1 MKTTHISII
10 ASFFLTLVA
19 FICLP
24 SAVRAAG
31 VASPDGTD
39 ATKFT
44 LVIDAGHGG
53 HDSGAVGSVA
63 KEKTI
68 NLNVALALGK
78 LIEQNCPD
86 VKVIYTRKTDV
97 FVALQERANI
107 ANRNKADLFISI
119 HTNAVASNKGSV
131 YGAETYT
138 LGMHRASENLEV
150 AKRENSVIT
159 METDYK
165 TKYQGFDPN
174 KAESYIIFE
183 LMQDKYMAQSV
194 KLAKAIQQ
202 QYTSAGRKN
211 KGVHQAGFLV
221 LRQTSMP
228 SVLTELG
235 FISNPTEEAFLNST
249 DGVNKLARSIYDGFR
264 NYRKQLAATTDS
276 EPAPESIAPATTAEA
291 PLLAS
296 AEATKAPA
304 TTEAPAT
311 TAPVE
316 QIQTQVAA
324 VEQVLAATTPV
335 VHEGATPSPT
345 RPIDDDVVPSIRPVT
360 TTPYPISTST
370 PKENATPNSNAK
382 AKAEAPK
389 PAETKKPAEQKTE
402 TPKPAEAKKPA
413 EQKAEAPKPA
423 EVKKATVPEA
433 SAEGTTAHK
442 TEGATAPKT
451 EAAPAKPVFRIQ
463 LLTCSSPLKDGDA
476 RLKGLPAEYYMDG
489 ATYKY
494 TYGNSTDYNEIV
506 NLKKT
511 IADKF
516 PGVFIIALLDG
527 KRIDLQE
534 GIKLSK

>member
-1 MKTTHISII
+1 MKTTPIYKIRII
-10 ASFFLTLVA
+10 ILTLTALLCVPFELQA
-19 FICLP
+19 D
-24 SAVRAAG
+24 VE
-31 VASPDGTD
+31 ASTDGID
-39 ATKFT
+39 ATTFT

-78 LIEQNCPD
+78 LIESNCPD

-183 LMQDKYMAQSV
+183 LMQDKHMAQSV

-202 QYTSAGRKN
+202 QYTSTGRKN

-235 FISNPTEEAFLNST
+235 FISNPNEEAFLNST

-264 NYRKQLAATTDS
+264 NYRKQLALNTEDEPTS
-276 EPAPESIAPATTAEA
+276 ESEALAVLEETPLLTSTAE
-291 PLLAS
+291 
-296 AEATKAPA
+296 
-304 TTEAPAT
+304 
-311 TAPVE
+311 
-316 QIQTQVAA
+316 QT
-324 VEQVLAATTPV
+324 LSATTPA

-345 RPIDDDVVPSIRPVT
+345 RPIDDDVIPSIRPVT

-370 PKENATPNSNAK
+370 PKENSTPNSNAK
-382 AKAEAPK
+382 AKAETQKPTETKTAEPKAETQKPTENNPVEPK
-389 PAETKKPAEQKTE
+389 PE
-402 TPKPAEAKKPA
+402 TPKPAEIKP
-413 EQKAEAPKPA
+413 
-423 EVKKATVPEA
+423 
-433 SAEGTTAHK
+433 
-442 TEGATAPKT
+442 TAPKA

-476 RLKGLPAEYYMDG
+476 RLKGLPADFYMDG

-494 TYGNSTDYNEIV
+494 TYGNSTDYNEII

-516 PGVFIIALLDG
+516 PGVFVIALLDG

-534 GIKLSK
+534 AIKLSK

>member
-10 ASFFLTLVA
+10 ASIILALVA
-19 FICLP
+19 FVCAP
-24 SAVRAAG
+24 SVLRAAV
-31 VASPDGTD
+31 VASPDGAD
-39 ATKFT
+39 ATTFT

-183 LMQDKYMAQSV
+183 LMQDKYMVQSV

-202 QYTSAGRKN
+202 QYSSTGRKN

-235 FISNPTEEAFLNST
+235 FISNPNEEAFLNST

-264 NYRKQLAATTDS
+264 SYRKQLAVNTES
-276 EPAPESIAPATTAEA
+276 EPAPENVAPAATTEA
-291 PLLAS
+291 PLLA
-296 AEATKAPA
+296 TA
-304 TTEAPAT
+304 TTEPA
-311 TAPVE
+311 VS
-316 QIQTQVAA
+316 
-324 VEQVLAATTPV
+324 
-335 VHEGATPSPT
+335 EGATASPA
-345 RPIDDDVVPSIRPVT
+345 RPIDDDVIPSIRPVT

-382 AKAEAPK
+382 DTKAAPQK
-389 PAETKKPAEQKTE
+389 PVEQK
-402 TPKPAEAKKPA
+402 PV
-413 EQKAEAPKPA
+413 EQKAEEAQKAIEQKPVEQKPIEQKPVEQKVEAPKAEEASKPA

-433 SAEGTTAHK
+433 TVEGTAPAK
-442 TEGATAPKT
+442 TESTAVPKA